1 LLTLAQQK
9 ETTASEKITIQI
21 SETLLKIILLN
32 RKIYIKMMKYIPE
45 TDKSGTIFAV
55 NVTISRSFIIIC

>member
-1 LLTLAQQK
+1 MQQK

-21 SETLLKIILLN
+21 SEKLFKIILLN

-45 TDKSGTIFAV
+45 TGKSGTIFTV
-55 NVTISRSFIIIC
+55 NVIISRSFIIIC